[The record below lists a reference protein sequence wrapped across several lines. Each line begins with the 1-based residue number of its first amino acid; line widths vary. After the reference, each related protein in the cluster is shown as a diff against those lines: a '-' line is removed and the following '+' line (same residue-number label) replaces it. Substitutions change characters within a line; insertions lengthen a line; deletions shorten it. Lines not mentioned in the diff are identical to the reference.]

1 MDNSKIIKRLYD
13 KYSFVEEDITK
24 FSEIALYKNPKY
36 VDKYSDLDMGKRNIV
51 DHLVELIKKGQLPRL
66 LKSLSNNKG
75 IENAFSLFDA
85 IIKTSKVDIT
95 LDDIETLGS
104 DSDYEEVYKK
114 LKDKVEKYEGTLLG
128 QVLDYYLTV
137 NSVEEIE
144 IEQEEFKYG
153 VLTNDHEHDY
163 LVYIRQFDVYTPQE
177 ERQKLE
183 EYNETKDPFLKEDF
197 INHNLRLVVSI
208 AKKYYVKHMTLMDL
222 IQEGNT
228 GLMKAFGKFDISKG
242 NKFSTYATW
251 WIRQAITRAIAEQ
264 DSIIRTPLHMVEL
277 IRKKYRF
284 QREYLNEFEIEPT
297 DEEYCNALDISQD
310 QLEKIKKAEIIRN
323 PASLDKEIETSN
335 SKKGDESSLGEFLFN
350 GDTLSVEDKILKNIM
365 KEKILE
371 IMDECL
377 TDKERE
383 IIEKRVGLKDNC
395 PMTLEAI
402 GEQLGVTRERIRQ
415 IQAKAIKKIKRK
427 CNRSNIKDIDLID

>member
-13 KYSFVEEDITK
+13 NYSFVEEDITK

-36 VDKYSDLDMGKRNIV
+36 VDKYSDLDMGKRNIA

-66 LKSLSNNKG
+66 LKSLANNKG
-75 IENAFSLFDA
+75 IENAFSLFDTV
-85 IIKTSKVDIT
+85 IKTSKVNIT
-95 LDDIETLGS
+95 LDDIEELGS

-128 QVLDYYLTV
+128 QVLDYYVTV
-137 NSVEEIE
+137 NSIEEIE

-153 VLTNDHEHDY
+153 VLTNDQVHDY

-183 EYNETKDPFLKEDF
+183 KYNETKDPFLKEDF
-197 INHNLRLVVSI
+197 INHNLRLVVSV

-228 GLMKAFGKFDISKG
+228 GLMKAFDKFDMSKG
-242 NKFSTYATW
+242 NKFSTYAIW
-251 WIRQAITRAIAEQ
+251 WIRQAITRAIADQ
-264 DSIIRTPLHMVEL
+264 DSIIRTPLHMGEL

-310 QLEKIKKAEIIRN
+310 QLEKIKKAEIIRT

-335 SKKGDESSLGEFLFN
+335 SKKGDESALGEFLSSDN
-350 GDTLSVEDKILKNIM
+350 DIGLENNALNKII
-365 KEKILE
+365 KENLI
-371 IMDECL
+371 
-377 TDKERE
+377 E
-383 IIEKRVGLKDNC
+383 IINELPKKQKDVMYLRYGITDNQFR
-395 PMTLEAI
+395 TLEEV
-402 GEQLGVTRERIRQ
+402 GEIYGVTRERIRQ
-415 IQAKAIKKIKRK
+415 IEAKAIKKIKAKSHMRGITSEDF
-427 CNRSNIKDIDLID
+427 NY